1 MEAGEVMVS
10 LLILLPL
17 GGSALL
23 LAFGRRLGE
32 PAAGALGTLTV
43 ASGFGLALVAGWEFL
58 AGTGEAQTIPW
69 FDWLPALGVTAGLL
83 WDPLSAL
90 MAMVVTG
97 VGALIHVY
105 SLGYMRDDPRFG
117 RFFAYM
123 NLFVASDADAGPRRR
138 LRPALRGLGTGR
150 PLLVSAHLV
159 LVREAGGGRGRQE
172 GLRGQPG
179 RRRRVPGWR

>member
-23 LAFGRRLGE
+23 PAFGRRLGQRG
-32 PAAGALGTLTV
+32 AGLLGTLTV
-43 ASGFGLALVAGWEFL
+43 GGGLVLAVVAGWGFV
-58 AGTGEAQTIPW
+58 AGTGEALEVPW
-69 FDWLPALGVTAGLL
+69 FDWLPALGVRAGLL

-105 SLGYMRDDPRFG
+105 SIGYMRGDPRCG

-123 NLFVASDADAGPRRR
+123 
-138 LRPALRGLGTGR
+138 
-150 PLLVSAHLV
+150 HL
-159 LVREAGGGRGRQE
+159 
-172 GLRGQPG
+172 
-179 RRRRVPGWR
+179 